1 MYKYCPHK
9 GDRMRIAHNL
19 KEADIVEDMGRS
31 VPRIYATL
39 ENRQENYQ
47 SHMIEV
53 ERKIDNHSIA
63 ILNDS

>member
-1 MYKYCPHK
+1 MHKYCPHK
-9 GDRMRIAHNL
+9 GDRMRIVHNL
-19 KEADIVEDMGRS
+19 KEVDIVEDMGRS

-39 ENRQENYQ
+39 ENRQENYK

-53 ERKIDNHSIA
+53 ECKIDNHSIA

>member
-9 GDRMRIAHNL
+9 GDRMRIVHNL

-31 VPRIYATL
+31 VPRIYVTL
-39 ENRQENYQ
+39 ENRQANYQ
-47 SHMIEV
+47 YHMIEV